1 MPKYPKNHKA
11 VKYYV
16 PRRKTA
22 LTGSTKAT
30 SDFLAIL
37 HEENP
42 DLTISQLRQLL
53 TDKYIVSPEALTVL
67 DVHIKAGYGDT
78 IPHWRY

>member
-1 MPKYPKNHKA
+1 MPKYPKNYKD

-16 PRRKTA
+16 PHRKTA
-22 LTGSTKAT
+22 LIGSTKAT

-42 DLTISQLRQLL
+42 NLTISQLRQLL
-53 TDKYIVSPEALTVL
+53 IDKYIVSPEALMVL
-67 DVHIKAGYGDT
+67 DTHIKAGYGDT
-78 IPHWRY
+78 IPHWR

>member
-1 MPKYPKNHKA
+1 MPKYPKNHKD

-53 TDKYIVSPEALTVL
+53 TDKYIVSPEALAVL

-78 IPHWRY
+78 IPPWRY

>member
-1 MPKYPKNHKA
+1 MPKYPKNHKDA
-11 VKYYV
+11 KYYV

-42 DLTISQLRQLL
+42 ALTISQLRRLL
-53 TDKYIVSPEALTVL
+53 IDKYIVSPEALAVL
-67 DVHIKAGYGDT
+67 DTHIKAGYGDT
-78 IPHWRY
+78 IPGWRY